1 MSEFMMNKH
10 QATNERLKQERT
22 MTEEA
27 SKPKT
32 EKKPPYTYEAFMKD
46 LNVHVETKDITREGL
61 YLALK
66 KCSGDNLT
74 EAKFEHNIKV
84 IRKALLGTG
93 LAMKAI
99 PLKKRTQAEKIV
111 VPRKKIGKIVLQA
124 AKLGWDKPVSK
135 K

>member
-1 MSEFMMNKH
+1 ME
-10 QATNERLKQERT
+10 
-22 MTEEA
+22 
-27 SKPKT
+27 
-32 EKKPPYTYEAFMKD
+32 
-46 LNVHVETKDITREGL
+46 
-61 YLALK
+61 LK

-99 PLKKRTQAEKIV
+99 PLKKRTQSEKIV

>member
-61 YLALK
+61 YLELK

-99 PLKKRTQAEKIV
+99 PLKKRTQSEKIV